1 MKRGGGLVRRR
12 LTPSGDRALDGWP
25 VVTEGLGQ
33 GFEEGDARSGGQFG
47 VVRQYFLRQRHA
59 GSLAAAGQQVL
70 AEFDQTGGAFMRRFA
85 PLALDQCAAAV
96 RDALQHFAEKGG
108 VHRIIPSGK
117 I

>member
-1 MKRGGGLVRRR
+1 
-12 LTPSGDRALDGWP
+12 
-25 VVTEGLGQ
+25 
-33 GFEEGDARSGGQFG
+33 
-47 VVRQYFLRQRHA
+47 
-59 GSLAAAGQQVL
+59 
-70 AEFDQTGGAFMRRFA
+70 MRRFA